1 MKNDADQLERDAA
14 LGALL
19 REALDEGAMPFL
31 ATRLRAQ
38 VRARSREAWF
48 DVLARWLRM
57 PVAAG
62 AAAAT
67 LILAAALW
75 WTLDAEDSTEL
86 TAATSAEQ
94 ALLADNSPA
103 QDIVLARFMEGR

>member
-1 MKNDADQLERDAA
+1 MTSDFSEQPRDPA
-14 LGALL
+14 LGAFL
-19 REALDEGAMPFL
+19 REALDEGATPFL

-38 VRARSREAWF
+38 VRARSHDAWL
-48 DVLARWLRM
+48 DVLARWLRI

-62 AAAAT
+62 AAAVT
-67 LILAAALW
+67 LALAAALW
-75 WTLDAEDSTEL
+75 WTLDSEDSTDL
-86 TAATSAEQ
+86 TAGASVEQ